1 MSPRSIS
8 QISNLSKMMTENEPL
23 PKVRDALNKSNRRT
37 IVESANKF
45 PAGYS
50 SLGFSLNSQNAKAI
64 GTKNNQR
71 SKKNQ

>member
-1 MSPRSIS
+1 
-8 QISNLSKMMTENEPL
+8 MTENEPL